1 MCLIIKFSLAAPVEK
16 IARRI
21 SEALP
26 RSPESSGRRPE
37 ARGDLGSAFYQTF
50 PFVFYSRKF
59 PFVFYKGKFPFVF
72 YKGKFPCVFYKGSV
86 GKAEI

>member
-1 MCLIIKFSLAAPVEK
+1 MCIIIKFSLAAPVEK

-37 ARGDLGSAFYQTF
+37 ARGDLGSA
-50 PFVFYSRKF
+50 SHMR
-59 PFVFYKGKFPFVF
+59 
-72 YKGKFPCVFYKGSV
+72 SV
-86 GKAEI
+86 GANAGEECRCQRRKLKLRTRGNAEA

>member
-1 MCLIIKFSLAAPVEK
+1 MFFTRENFPLYCTRGNFPIVRVCLIIKFSLAAPVEK

-37 ARGDLGSAFYQTF
+37 ARGDLGSA
-50 PFVFYSRKF
+50 SHMR
-59 PFVFYKGKFPFVF
+59 
-72 YKGKFPCVFYKGSV
+72 SV
-86 GKAEI
+86 GANAGEECKEASLVER